1 MKNYTV
7 ALIREMQIKTIMTY
21 IMPFKVAI
29 IQKEKTP
36 KITCVHENLEKSE
49 LLCIASKNAKW
60 QSI

>member
-29 IQKEKTP
+29 IQKEKTQ
-36 KITCVHENLEKSE
+36 
-49 LLCIASKNAKW
+49 KNNMCSW
-60 QSI
+60 EFREIGTFMHCW